1 MNKCFLKSN
10 KITSKTISV
19 ILALFLGLNT
29 FAMKQDSIGM
39 KNINGKKYVMHKVSK
54 GEGVYGIA
62 KKYNTSANEIYAAN
76 EGADKGIKIDQVIL
90 IPRGGSGSGISVN
103 GNGNAQTNTELKT
116 TKKEKV
122 YHTVSSGQTLSAIA
136 KKFNT
141 NVNQIKTWN
150 NLKSDNI
157 NLGQKLIV
165 GEKTITITKPAIKP
179 TNETKPD
186 VIEVEQVEIIPDLT
200 MEVEKTEKTTPVVEA
215 QVDKAAEITT
225 AKVEEMPKVK
235 EVLPV
240 QSNYKVDDGDEVT
253 EKGIADISSEGELSQ
268 DRSFILHPTA
278 KIGTIMMITNPTN
291 NSAVF
296 VRVVGTCKTSNGI
309 ILKMSKSVAEK
320 LGVNNNAEVSISY
333 AK

>member
-10 KITSKTISV
+10 KITSKTIGV

-62 KKYNTSANEIYAAN
+62 KKYNTSATEIYAAN

-90 IPRGGSGSGISVN
+90 IPRGESGIGASGKGT
-103 GNGNAQTNTELKT
+103 GNVPTNTEVKT

-141 NVNQIKTWN
+141 SISQIKTWN

-179 TNETKPD
+179 SNETKPD
-186 VIEVEQVEIIPDLT
+186 AVEVEIIPDLT
-200 MEVEKTEKTTPVVEA
+200 MEVEKTEKTTTVVEA
-215 QVDKAAEITT
+215 QVDKTAEIIP
-225 AKVEEMPKVK
+225 AKVEEMPKAK

-253 EKGIADISSEGELSQ
+253 EKGIANISSEGELSQ

-309 ILKMSKSVAEK
+309 ILKMSNSVAEK